1 MASGGFA
8 PLMSMAPFQTSQ
20 IVVQVAGVAGLLTT
34 LYMQYRQLR
43 LMGVQLEHVRQST
56 TAGHILSLLDIM
68 EAEDIRAARSVVY
81 TRLHNK
87 QLTEWTEEEV
97 RAAAKICA
105 AYANAGTVLKSGL
118 VPTGPIIESWGPG
131 MRLAYEIL
139 EPFIRDMQQAEKVGS
154 AYWADFE
161 WLYQRTLE
169 AEAGK
174 QLRLNAPR
182 PRHSFV
188 HLRRKNLE
196 KSDAA

>member
-1 MASGGFA
+1 
-8 PLMSMAPFQTSQ
+8 MSMTPFQTTQ
-20 IVVQVAGVAGLLTT
+20 IIVQAAGVAGLLIT
-34 LYMQYRQLR
+34 LYMQYRQLG
-43 LMGVQLEHVRQST
+43 LMGVQLEQVRQST
-56 TAGHILSLLDIM
+56 TAGHILSLLGIM
-68 EAEDIRAARSVVY
+68 ESEDIRAARNIVD
-81 TRLHNK
+81 TRLYNK
-87 QLTEWTEEEV
+87 HFAEWEEEEV

-118 VPTGPIIESWGPG
+118 VPPGPIIESWGHSL
-131 MRLAYEIL
+131 RFIYEIL

-169 AEAGK
+169 AEAEK
-174 QLRLNAPR
+174 RLRPNAPR
-182 PRHSFV
+182 LGQGFV